1 VPRKTKET
9 TNLRLRVEPELLAKL
24 EKARERGRRT
34 LSGEIVRRV
43 EWSFAREQARVSG
56 LENAATILEV
66 FEGTV
71 SPDLPPK
78 VAREQIQKVKDAIK
92 RIVSALR
99 EEQKD

>member
-1 VPRKTKET
+1 
-9 TNLRLRVEPELLAKL
+9 
-24 EKARERGRRT
+24 
-34 LSGEIVRRV
+34 
-43 EWSFAREQARVSG
+43 VSG